1 MEMDEEK
8 KVPKSIKEEKYL
20 KASSYGALSFALIA
34 FFLGVLLRSQV
45 IIFDGLYSVISV
57 LLSFFSLFAFRYMK
71 KSDWRRFPFGKDTIE
86 PLVVLTKYI
95 ALIALLIGS
104 LIAAIVAIFQGGR
117 EIDVGAGLLY
127 AIFAFLF
134 CLMMYMILIRT
145 NKKLKSNLIRT
156 EAAEWYLDSIV
167 SLGVLIGFLIAYGF
181 TFVPALAPY
190 QPYID
195 PVMMIVLGVYFV
207 EWPIKE
213 IRKALRS
220 LLDMRPTDESSAYVD
235 RVINDIQNA
244 WRFQE
249 SFTRVT
255 KPRQNLWLEVDFIVG
270 KKNID
275 LSIREQDSI
284 RKEIIAKINEK
295 YEGDHWVTV
304 VFTNER
310 KFAI

>member
-1 MEMDEEK
+1 MEINEDK
-8 KVPKSIKEEKYL
+8 QVTKSKKEENYL
-20 KASSYGALSFALIA
+20 KASTYGALSFALIS
-34 FFLGVLLRSQV
+34 FFLGVTLRSQV
-45 IIFDGLYSVISV
+45 IIFDGLFSAISV
-57 LLSFFSLFAFRYMK
+57 LLSFLTLFAFRYMK

-86 PLVVLTKYI
+86 PLVVLSKYV

-127 AIFAFLF
+127 AVFAFF
-134 CLMMYMILIRT
+134 YCLIMYRILIGT
-145 NKKLKSNLIRT
+145 NKKLGSNLIRT
-156 EAAEWYLDSIV
+156 EASEWYLDSIV
-167 SLGVLIGFLIAYGF
+167 SFGVLLGFLIAYGF

-190 QPYID
+190 QSYID
-195 PVMMIVLGVYFV
+195 PVMMIVLGIYFL
-207 EWPIKE
+207 EWPINE

-220 LLDMRPTDESSAYVD
+220 LLEMRPTDESSAYVD
-235 RVINDIQNA
+235 RVIKDIQHA

-270 KKNID
+270 KDNLD
-275 LSIREQDSI
+275 LSIREQDRI
-284 RKEIIAKINEK
+284 RKEIIARITDK

-310 KFAI
+310 EFAI